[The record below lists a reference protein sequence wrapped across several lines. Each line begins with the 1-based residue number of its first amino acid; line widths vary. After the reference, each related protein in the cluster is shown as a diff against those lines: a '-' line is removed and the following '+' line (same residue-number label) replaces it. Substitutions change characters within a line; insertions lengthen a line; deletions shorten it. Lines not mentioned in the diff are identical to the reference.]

1 MMINEKSVLETNV
14 LCCKIYMQKTTFL
27 IPNLLSFQHEMAK
40 QVSETYHNGLRIQFG
55 GKQVRDNR
63 IR

>member
-1 MMINEKSVLETNV
+1 
-14 LCCKIYMQKTTFL
+14 MQKTAFL

>member
-1 MMINEKSVLETNV
+1 
-14 LCCKIYMQKTTFL
+14 MQKTTFL
-27 IPNLLSFQHEMAK
+27 IPMFAFIPAIRQHEMAK
-40 QVSETYHNGLRIQFG
+40 QVSETYYNGLRIQLC